1 MRGSERPVRGERTT
15 CIGIVECSRVAEV
28 WTFHVMLSNRIVS
41 VETGQQAFGPSRS
54 GGLVLGSGGVQATS
68 VCEWTIST
76 PLQYP
81 VVFKRDRYFHTSI
94 SGRIWLVI
102 CASYFRPK

>member
-15 CIGIVECSRVAEV
+15 CIGIVKCSKVAEV
-28 WTFHVMLSNRIVS
+28 WTFHVMLSSRIVS

-54 GGLVLGSGGVQATS
+54 GGSVLVGGGVQATS
-68 VCEWTIST
+68 VCEWTISI

-81 VVFKRDRYFHTSI
+81 VVFNRNRYFHTSI
-94 SGRIWLVI
+94 GGRIWLVI
-102 CASYFRPK
+102 CESYFRPK